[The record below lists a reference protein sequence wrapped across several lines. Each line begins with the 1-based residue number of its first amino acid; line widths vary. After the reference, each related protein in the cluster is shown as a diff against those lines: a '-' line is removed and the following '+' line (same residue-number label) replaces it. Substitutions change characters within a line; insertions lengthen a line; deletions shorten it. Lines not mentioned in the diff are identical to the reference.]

1 MIIEQSMKII
11 SIETFT
17 NEYVGLVRLRTDEGD
32 EGWGQTSTYNS
43 EITAQVVH
51 LQVAPHVL
59 GMSGI
64 DIPEVNREVLE
75 REHKFPGTYL
85 YRALCGIDTALWDIK
100 AKRAKQSVCQLI
112 GGSPSSIPVYASS
125 MQREITPEA
134 EAQRFLKL
142 KEENGYFAFKF
153 RIGKE
158 CGHDLDQWPGRT
170 ESIIKEVRKVLGDE
184 AILLVDA
191 NSCYSPKKAIE
202 VGHMLE
208 DYGVSHFEE
217 PCPYWKPDWTREVTD
232 ALEIDVSGGEQDND
246 LRVWMHMIDTRVV
259 DIVQPDIC
267 YLGGVTRTL
276 EVAKMAEKMNIPVTL
291 HAANLSLVT
300 LFSAHVMGSIKN
312 PGKYLEFSI
321 EGLDYYP
328 WQDKIF
334 TPDFKI
340 VDGCLEMS
348 HKPGWGIEINS
359 EWLSLAK
366 HKVSF
371 TGSRF

>member
-43 EITAQVVH
+43 QITAQVVH

-64 DIPEVNREVLE
+64 DIPEVNRKVLE

-170 ESIIKEVRKVLGDE
+170 ESIIKEVRKELGDE

-371 TGSRF
+371 NGSRF